1 LRHIEEQ
8 LRQALRDGVNRPSRK
23 PFYWGGLTG
32 YQQLEVIAQAL
43 QTASSAEAHTTYCR
57 QLLGQVERV
66 LTKNRASAED
76 LQAAHTWLR
85 RIAACLR
92 YPAANDEH
100 VAQPTGQQVAT
111 EMEALLKTFHPDF
124 KRQPAQSALYHA
136 WQRLWRTWGPELLP
150 CYDIPGL
157 PPDNLA
163 LEALFGHLR
172 RHQRRISG
180 RQSTRELRRFGQC
193 QVRFLAQSEADLYRQ
208 LQQVPLADYQHQL
221 RCLEAAEAPQRY
233 MRRLHRDPLT
243 AMRDL
248 MDRYVGCLTAASPGL
263 VSPTDIEPSHTS

>member
-1 LRHIEEQ
+1 LRRIEEQ

-23 PFYWGGLTG
+23 PFYWGGLKG
-32 YQQLEVIAQAL
+32 YQQLEAIGQAL
-43 QTASSAEAHTTYCR
+43 RTVSSAEPHRAYCR

-66 LTKNRASAED
+66 LARNRASAED

-92 YPAANDEH
+92 YPATDYENIA
-100 VAQPTGQQVAT
+100 PLTGRQVAT

-136 WQRLWRTWGPELLP
+136 WHLLWRTWGPELLP
-150 CYDIPGL
+150 CYDIAGL
-157 PPDNLA
+157 PQDNLA

-180 RQSTRELRRFGQC
+180 RQSTRELRRFGQY
-193 QVRFLAQSEADLYRQ
+193 QVRFLAHSEADLHRQ
-208 LQQVPLADYQHQL
+208 LQQIPFADYQHQL

-233 MRRLHRDPLT
+233 MRRLHRDPLAT
-243 AMRDL
+243 MQDL
-248 MDRYVGCLTAASPGL
+248 MDRYVGCLTAVSPDPS
-263 VSPTDIEPSHTS
+263 SPTDTERSHTS

>member
-1 LRHIEEQ
+1 M
-8 LRQALRDGVNRPSRK
+8 
-23 PFYWGGLTG
+23 G
-32 YQQLEVIAQAL
+32 YQQLEAIGQAL
-43 QTASSAEAHTTYCR
+43 RTVSSAEPHRAYCC
-57 QLLGQVERV
+57 QLLGQVDRV
-66 LTKNRASAED
+66 LAKNQASAEN

-92 YPAANDEH
+92 YPAADYEN
-100 VAQPTGQQVAT
+100 VAQLTGQQVAT
-111 EMEALLKTFHPDF
+111 EREALLKTFHPDF

-136 WQRLWRTWGPELLP
+136 WRRLWRTGGPELLP

-208 LQQVPLADYQHQL
+208 LQQVPFADYQYQL

-233 MRRLHRDPLT
+233 MRRLHRDPLAT
-243 AMRDL
+243 MRDL
-248 MDRYVGCLTAASPGL
+248 MDRYVGCQTAASPGPS
-263 VSPTDIEPSHTS
+263 SPTDTESLHTS